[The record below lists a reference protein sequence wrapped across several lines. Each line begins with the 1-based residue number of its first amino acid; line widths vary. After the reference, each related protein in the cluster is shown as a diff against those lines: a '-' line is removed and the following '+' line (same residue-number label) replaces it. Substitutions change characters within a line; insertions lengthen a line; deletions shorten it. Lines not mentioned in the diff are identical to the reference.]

1 MSFIRLDSQDVLIS
15 ADAVSAP
22 AWSDTTVNLTSF
34 YTSSTQTGLTSGDY
48 YFNIYKDDVN
58 LTSSA
63 VPQFSVAFGH
73 KLGSGSVLFNP
84 AVDGNS
90 PTSVVYKQYRNLING
105 DEDTDLSF
113 QGTTPEYIGVINVER
128 SRYKEKLLPG
138 SLTLTL
144 TSGSNTIKLTDNSSD
159 VTTTTFTDAGRV
171 YDLISGSAGVKT
183 STPVDDGQYGYTAND
198 GSYGKFL
205 PDVGLIILNGQALS
219 ASANNGGIDAN
230 FGLPSNQTGSN
241 NEKLY
246 DFIDT
251 GGSFTLRSEET
262 VTSNYVF
269 LRARNGEV
277 NYSTNPSNITGS
289 GELRHDVMID
299 QPQAYISAVGLYND
313 NNDLLAVAKLSRP
326 LLKDFTKEA
335 LLRVKLDY

>member
-84 AVDGNS
+84 ANGNS

-171 YDLISGSAGVKT
+171 YDLVSGSAGVTNT
-183 STPVDDGQYGYTAND
+183 SKNSNGYTTND

-219 ASANNGGIDAN
+219 ASANNGGIDADFALASDTAGN
-230 FGLPSNQTGSN
+230 N
-241 NEKLY
+241 NEQLY
-246 DFIDT
+246 EFIDT